1 MLAADA
7 ESHANK
13 ELNLPAFAR
22 MPEEEALDLQQRA
35 PKVPKECSIRLG
47 SKQGS

>member
-13 ELNLPAFAR
+13 ELNLPTFAR
-22 MPEEEALDLQQRA
+22 TPEEKALNLQQRA
-35 PKVPKECSIRLG
+35 PEVPKESSNRLG
-47 SKQGS
+47 FEQGS